1 MGKKSLYT
9 LVNMDHPPSCS
20 GKNLPS
26 LSILD
31 VTIITSALGPRLLYA
46 TCSFK
51 QEIKK
56 TKPKQDVM
64 HSLMARTFCNRRRE
78 ILDDLK
84 PVEEICGE
92 YPCLRKSIYVS
103 CLLIV
108 YQYLLHPLT

>member
-1 MGKKSLYT
+1 MTEKHSY
-9 LVNMDHPPSCS
+9 PSMA
-20 GKNLPS
+20 GDPE
-26 LSILD
+26 D
-31 VTIITSALGPRLLYA
+31 EVTHSRNVDAI
-46 TCSFK
+46 K

-64 HSLMARTFCNRRRE
+64 HSLIARTFCNRRRE

-108 YQYLLHPLT
+108 Y